1 MLHADRGS
9 AEELMLGGLT
19 IGSIAIPLSSV
30 RLTAEFEHGAV
41 NTTALRESDK
51 IS

>member
-9 AEELMLGGLT
+9 AEDQMLGGLT

-30 RLTAEFEHGAV
+30 RLTAKFGHWAV
-41 NTTALRESDK
+41 NTVA
-51 IS
+51 